1 MTHPGI
7 IILVLY
13 FLFGIIFFVVLF
25 RIRQQGRE
33 LFGRPTMNVLVQMT
47 GKLALFV
54 PVLVLPAAAY
64 GINLA
69 WFRPEP
75 WMDWVAV
82 AISFVAMIYL
92 SLSVLQMGKYTK
104 MGLPHRD
111 EIELQ
116 TRGIYSLSRNP
127 MYFGLFLLAIASVLY
142 VPNPFNLLAA
152 VIGITVHHQI
162 ILGEEKFLEKHFGE
176 QWQSY
181 KAKVGRY
188 F

>member
-1 MTHPGI
+1 MTLHGT
-7 IILVLY
+7 IILALY
-13 FLFGIIFFVVLF
+13 FLFGMLFFAVLF

-33 LFGRPTMNVLVQMT
+33 LFGRPTMNVFVQMT

-64 GINLA
+64 GINLS
-69 WFRPEP
+69 WFRPDP
-75 WMDWVAV
+75 WMVWVAV
-82 AISFVAMIYL
+82 ATSFVAIIYL

-104 MGLPHRD
+104 MGLPHKD

-142 VPNPFNLLAA
+142 VPNPLNLLAA
-152 VIGITVHHQI
+152 IVGIIVHHLI
-162 ILGEEKFLEKHFGE
+162 ILNEERFLASTFQARWFE
-176 QWQSY
+176 Y
-181 KAKVGRY
+181 KSRVRRY
-188 F
+188 L